1 MSSPAMT
8 PRRPRSLAGPVVLII
23 MGVFLLL
30 RTMGV
35 LHWSLWHVFAR
46 FWPLLLILWGVIKL
60 IEYQQAKQEGLR
72 PRGIGAGGVFLIICL
87 IVFGLAATETSRVN
101 WGALRDEINIDDED
115 FQFFGNTY
123 NFEDELTQAFPPGA
137 NLKVVDDHG
146 AVNVSVAEDNQIKV
160 VIRKRVGADD
170 QQTADKYNAQTKP
183 KLTVTGNTVT
193 LDANTDGAGQHSIAT
208 DMDVF
213 LPRKAAVSITSR
225 RGDVNVNERDGNLD
239 ISNRKGQV
247 AIEDINGNAALNL
260 EGSSAR
266 AERVS
271 GNVSIEGRA
280 KDVDLKEVKGA
291 VHLNGEFMES
301 VRLSEIAK
309 GVTFKSARTDME
321 FSRLDGELDLD
332 SGDLRASSLNGPV
345 RLLTRAKDVHLDQVS
360 GDVRVEDE
368 NGTVELQLRSLGNVQ
383 IQNRRGDV
391 QITLP
396 AKAGFQVDARSRGG
410 DIESDFGE
418 LKIDKAN
425 DQVIA
430 TGTVASG
437 GPRLVITNEHGTIE
451 IRKGAAVAAAPPA
464 PAPPKAPKALPAPKA
479 KAVEE
484 TEN

>member
-1 MSSPAMT
+1 
-8 PRRPRSLAGPVVLII
+8 
-23 MGVFLLL
+23 
-30 RTMGV
+30 
-35 LHWSLWHVFAR
+35 
-46 FWPLLLILWGVIKL
+46 
-60 IEYQQAKQEGLR
+60 
-72 PRGIGAGGVFLIICL
+72 
-87 IVFGLAATETSRVN
+87 
-101 WGALRDEINIDDED
+101 
-115 FQFFGNTY
+115 
-123 NFEDELTQAFPPGA
+123 
-137 NLKVVDDHG
+137 
-146 AVNVSVAEDNQIKV
+146 
-160 VIRKRVGADD
+160 
-170 QQTADKYNAQTKP
+170 
-183 KLTVTGNTVT
+183 
-193 LDANTDGAGQHSIAT
+193 
-208 DMDVF
+208 MDVF

-225 RGDVNVNERDGNLD
+225 RGDVNVNERDANLD
-239 ISNRKGQV
+239 IANRKGQV
-247 AIEDINGNAALNL
+247 SIEEINGNAALNL

-266 AERVS
+266 AERIS

-451 IRKGAAVAAAPPA
+451 IRKGVAVAAAPPA